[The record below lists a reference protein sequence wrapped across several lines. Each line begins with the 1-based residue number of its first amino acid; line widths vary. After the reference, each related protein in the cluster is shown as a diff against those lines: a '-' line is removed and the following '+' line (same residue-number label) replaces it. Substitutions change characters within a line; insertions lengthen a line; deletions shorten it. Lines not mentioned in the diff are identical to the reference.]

1 MKKQKQVKE
10 VIKQKVYQPLNKLF
24 ISSLPQ
30 FDNANIDNQ
39 VDQLAMNI
47 ISSKTNPNVASDLNV
62 LDLLTRKD
70 IVDLV
75 AHFISTNVI
84 EFFKAEDKI
93 EN

>member
-1 MKKQKQVKE
+1 
-10 VIKQKVYQPLNKLF
+10 
-24 ISSLPQ
+24 
-30 FDNANIDNQ
+30 
-39 VDQLAMNI
+39 MNI
-47 ISSKTNPNVASDLNV
+47 ISSKTNPSVASDLNV